1 MAAMDARYL
10 KEREEFL
17 AASFRAL
24 DGGFCEDAIRHARKR
39 IERYPG
45 DVDAWLVIAAALTK
59 SGKFSDAEEIL
70 SELERIL
77 PGWGQ
82 IYEFRGDLYARRG
95 NEKEALR
102 YYRRALAPD
111 DVLGV
116 RIAGKMEALE
126 RDVPPVPD
134 GMKDAPGPVPPD
146 FQTVTLADLYIKQGH
161 LVQAKDILTGILAR
175 DPSHAPAKECLA
187 EVKASLGEGGP
198 VPVVNELQR
207 WLGSLKKR

>member
-17 AASFRAL
+17 AASIRAL
-24 DGGFCEDAIRHARKR
+24 EGGKHGEVLALAKKR
-39 IERYPG
+39 IERYSG
-45 DVDAWLVIAAALTK
+45 DVDAWLVAVAALTK
-59 SGKFSDAEEIL
+59 SGKLSEAEEIL
-70 SELERIL
+70 AELGQIL
-77 PGWGQ
+77 TGWGR
-82 IYEFRGDLYARRG
+82 IDECRGDLCARRG
-95 NEKEALR
+95 NKKEALR
-102 YYRRALAPD
+102 CYRRALAPD

-134 GMKDAPGPVPPD
+134 GVKDAPGPVPPD

-161 LVQAKDILTGILAR
+161 LVQAKDLLTGILAK
-175 DPSHAPAKECLA
+175 DPSHAAAKERLA
-187 EVKASLGEGGP
+187 QVKASLGEGGP
-198 VPVVNELQR
+198 VPVVDELQR